1 MVSLKFPE
9 QPGRFRIEG
18 IDFTKNVDH
27 LRSLVASKLSLS
39 ASEFDLI
46 YCGRC
51 MRDKNTLQS
60 YGVTPGVVV
69 HALRK
74 KDPEVGMEAEPMDE
88 AGIQQLLTA
97 LHSAIMNPTQRQMVL
112 KILTNRDMLDNVIAA
127 TPCLQTDPEALA
139 MLQDPEL
146 LIQLADPKM
155 VQKIVKVHP
164 SLGQAALHLAAAVNE
179 ESANQRTGGGS
190 HSADSSL
197 FSPDHASIFGSFSD
211 DEMETA
217 EVTPGTSRTASQ
229 QAAPTQSITSAQL
242 AAALA
247 SAGVGTSQGTA
258 SSNPNRSSSST
269 SSTNQ
274 NIITAD
280 IFSQAMAQALAS
292 TSQSSGQSSGAT
304 SSGTPTAATGRSPE
318 LQTQLQQLRDMG
330 ITDDQRS
337 IRALQATGGDVQAA
351 LDLIFEGHM

>member
-179 ESANQRTGGGS
+179 ESANQRTGG
-190 HSADSSL
+190 
-197 FSPDHASIFGSFSD
+197 ASIFGSFSD